1 MNSEYSVEL
10 EDCSFSYKTRPKF
23 SLKRTTSINEN
34 NEQLVLKN
42 IDLKL
47 ENNKIYGV
55 IGKNGSGKSTLL
67 RLIFDYYQPSFGLI
81 RRNFNSGKLLDIP
94 NTYQDDLNS
103 IDNLEALQI
112 LENDRNSSN
121 KLERV
126 KEISRLTT
134 EELEVPISHLSKG
147 TQSKVRF
154 GLTLAFIENID
165 FLGLDEF
172 FNFGDLEFQENA
184 VEFLKNEIDN
194 LGSAIITSH
203 SNSLIERLCD
213 LVILIHEGEIIDI
226 DESSQV
232 LRKYKKLIL

>member
-1 MNSEYSVEL
+1 MSNKYSVEL
-10 EDCSFSYKTRPKF
+10 DNCSFSYKSRPKF
-23 SLKRTTSINEN
+23 SLKRSTSINQ
-34 NEQLVLKN
+34 NEEQSVLKN
-42 IDLKL
+42 IHLKL

-67 RLIFDYYQPSFGLI
+67 RLIFDYYQPSSGLI
-81 RRNFNSGKLLDIP
+81 SRNFKSGKLLDIP

-103 IDNLEALQI
+103 IDNLQALQI
-112 LENDRNSSN
+112 LEDDRESLN

-126 KEISRLTT
+126 KEISRLTKN
-134 EELEVPISHLSKG
+134 ELEVPISHLSKG

-184 VEFLKNEIDN
+184 TKYLKNEIDN

-203 SNSLIERLCD
+203 SNSLIERICD
-213 LVILIHEGEIIDI
+213 LVILIHEGEVLDI
-226 DESSQV
+226 AESSKV

>member
-1 MNSEYSVEL
+1 
-10 EDCSFSYKTRPKF
+10 
-23 SLKRTTSINEN
+23 
-34 NEQLVLKN
+34 
-42 IDLKL
+42 
-47 ENNKIYGV
+47 
-55 IGKNGSGKSTLL
+55 L
-67 RLIFDYYQPSFGLI
+67 RLIFDYYQPSTGLI
-81 RRNFNSGKLLDIP
+81 SRNFKSGKLLDIP

-103 IDNLEALQI
+103 IDNLQALQI
-112 LENDRNSSN
+112 LEDDRESLN

-126 KEISRLTT
+126 KEISRLTKN
-134 EELEVPISHLSKG
+134 ELEVPISHLSKG

-184 VEFLKNEIDN
+184 ITYLKNEIDN

-213 LVILIHEGEIIDI
+213 LVILIHEGEVIDI
-226 DESSQV
+226 AESSEA
-232 LRKYKKLIL
+232 LSKYKKLIL

>member
-1 MNSEYSVEL
+1 MSNKYSVEL
-10 EDCSFSYKTRPKF
+10 GNCSFSYKSRPKF
-23 SLKRTTSINEN
+23 SLKRSTSIDQNE
-34 NEQLVLKN
+34 EQSVLKN

-67 RLIFDYYQPSFGLI
+67 RLIFDYYQPSTGI
-81 RRNFNSGKLLDIP
+81 ISRNFKSGKLLDIP

-112 LENDRNSSN
+112 LEDDRESLN

-126 KEISRLTT
+126 KEISRLTKN
-134 EELEVPISHLSKG
+134 ELEVPISHLSKG

-184 VEFLKNEIDN
+184 TKYLKNEIDN

-203 SNSLIERLCD
+203 SNSLIERICD
-213 LVILIHEGEIIDI
+213 LVILIHEGEVLDI
-226 DESSQV
+226 AESSKV